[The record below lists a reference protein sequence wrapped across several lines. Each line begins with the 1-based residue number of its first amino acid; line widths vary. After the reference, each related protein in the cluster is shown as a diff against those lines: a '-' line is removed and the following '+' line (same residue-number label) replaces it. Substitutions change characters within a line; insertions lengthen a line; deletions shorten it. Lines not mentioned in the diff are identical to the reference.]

1 MAQTASVGTRVIAAG
16 TGGYSGVAASLVRF
30 CRRKPLGAI
39 GGLLICL
46 MVLLALGAQIVAP
59 YDPIAMNYAT
69 PLTAP
74 GGTYPFG
81 TDNFGRD
88 VLSRVIFGARISLY
102 VAFLSIGLGTSA
114 GAILGVLSGYIG
126 GRFDMIVQRSL
137 VDVIM
142 AFPTLVLALGMVSV
156 LGPSVGNVVLAI
168 GAVQMPRSARIVRSA
183 AISVR
188 EREYIEAARAVGA
201 GPLRVV
207 FLHVVPNCVAPYIV
221 YATGA
226 LGAAVIVEASLSFLG
241 VGTPPPTPSWGGML
255 AGAGREYMEVAPW
268 MAIFPG
274 VALSLAVFGFNLFGD
289 SLRDVLDPRLR

>member
-74 GGTYPFG
+74 GVTYPFG

-102 VAFLSIGLGTSA
+102 VALLSIGLGTSA

-126 GRFDMIVQRSL
+126 GRFDMIVQRSI

-168 GAVQMPRSARIVRSA
+168 GVVQMPRSARIVRSA

-241 VGTPPPTPSWGGML
+241 VGTPPPTPSWGSML

-268 MAIFPG
+268 MAIYPG
-274 VALSLAVFGFNLFGD
+274 VALSLAVFGFNLLGD

>member
-1 MAQTASVGTRVIAAG
+1 MARTASVGTRVIAAG

-74 GGTYPFG
+74 GVTYPFG

-102 VAFLSIGLGTSA
+102 VALLSVGLGTSA

-168 GAVQMPRSARIVRSA
+168 GTVQMPRSARIVRSA

-268 MAIFPG
+268 MAIYPG
-274 VALSLAVFGFNLFGD
+274 VALSLAVFGFNLLGD